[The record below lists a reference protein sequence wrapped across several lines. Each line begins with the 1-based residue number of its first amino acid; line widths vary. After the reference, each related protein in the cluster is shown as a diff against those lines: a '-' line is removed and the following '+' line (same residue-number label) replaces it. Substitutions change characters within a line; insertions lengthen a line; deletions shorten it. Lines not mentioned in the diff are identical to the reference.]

1 MKLLRLGVAPLVA
14 LGVGVGI
21 LASGAAPAGAS
32 EPPPVVIRN
41 PRPLTHL
48 VSGQTF
54 TFKASA
60 EDAVLAIWQVSSDG
74 GSSWGAPVSG
84 VDSTTKRG
92 VLKTSYVFGPFTA
105 NESGWEVR
113 AGFVNDPTG
122 VPSGIQTSVTTSG
135 VITLKTL
142 KG

>member
-1 MKLLRLGVAPLVA
+1 MKLSRHGLALLLASAIGVGSLAFVAP
-14 LGVGVGI
+14 
-21 LASGAAPAGAS
+21 PAGAS
-32 EPPPVVIRN
+32 EPPPVVVRN
-41 PRPLTHL
+41 PRPLIHL
-48 VSGQTF
+48 APGQTF

-74 GSSWGAPVSG
+74 GSSWGFVSG
-84 VDSTTKRG
+84 GTTSTSKKG
-92 VLKTSYVFGPFTA
+92 ILNTSYVFGPFAA

-135 VITLKTL
+135 EIAHKTL